1 MNPKKRKK
9 IERRH
14 QEWLR
19 NDPLNKRLRAAIEHY
34 RALGAERRAES
45 S

>member
-1 MNPKKRKK
+1 MDPKKRKK

-34 RALGAERRAES
+34 RSLSAERRQES

>member
-1 MNPKKRKK
+1 MDPKKRKK

-14 QEWLR
+14 REWLR
-19 NDPLNKRLRAAIEHY
+19 DDPLNKRLRAAIEHY
-34 RALGAERRAES
+34 RALAAERRQES